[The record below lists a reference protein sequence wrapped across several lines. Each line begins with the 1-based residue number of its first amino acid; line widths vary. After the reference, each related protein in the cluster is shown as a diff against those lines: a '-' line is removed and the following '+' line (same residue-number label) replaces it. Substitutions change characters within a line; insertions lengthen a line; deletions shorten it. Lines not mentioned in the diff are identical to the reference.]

1 MIAHFRRCLSGV
13 LLALTALLFGS
24 GGFAYAQDNAALY
37 KSGIAAFEAGDFE
50 QAYFFWKPLAENGYA
65 GAQYTLGKLFDR
77 GGGPI
82 EQNSFMAA
90 LWYRQAAA
98 QGVAA
103 ARNNLA
109 IMYAQGRGVPANAAR
124 AVELWHQ
131 AALQDHPMAQ
141 FNLGLSYFNGD
152 GVEADPEVAVQW
164 FVKAAESG
172 VVGAQYA
179 MGQILRQGA
188 GVPADPPLAL
198 AWYDRAAEQG
208 YEPAQQAAAELR
220 QTLDLPPA
228 QQVAGDRSTAGDKPT
243 PELTEPGPSTTEPE
257 PSSPQPEQTAS
268 TEATEA
274 TEAGTT
280 AAHGLADAQPPEPQQ
295 ESPAQTNQNGDRVET
310 ASRTSKDFVA
320 VTPEVTDEGG
330 VVWESLPA
338 APEPAQSGAASALP
352 AEPTA
357 AATEAHAVETVEALA
372 AEMPPNSRFPD
383 DRAAPVA
390 APILGRIEGG
400 PKSVAASDGA
410 VAEPTGSQVA
420 EVPPVPT
427 EVQSPPKTPIIPR
440 RKPQFVSASPIEVVE
455 PDAAE
460 PPDDPVLAEE
470 RPEAVSLAAVTTAA
484 RSAAQPVGAIDFPPG
499 TFSIWLASTADG
511 AAAQDFWGLV
521 AESYPQLFGKVD
533 GTVRR
538 VDLGEFG
545 VYYRVL
551 AGSWQDREAAHEVC
565 LRLRLRQPDAFCKIQ
580 EN

>member
-1 MIAHFRRCLSGV
+1 
-13 LLALTALLFGS
+13 LTALLSGS

-37 KSGIAAFEAGDFE
+37 KTGIAAFEAGDFE
-50 QAYFFWKPLAENGYA
+50 QAYVVWKPLAENGYA
-65 GAQYTLGKLFDR
+65 VAQYSLGKLFDR
-77 GGGPI
+77 GGDPI
-82 EQNSFMAA
+82 EQNPFMAA

-109 IMYAQGRGVPANAAR
+109 IMYAQGRGVPANAGR

-152 GVEADPEVAVQW
+152 GVAANPEVAMQW
-164 FVKAAESG
+164 FIKAAESG

-188 GVPADPPLAL
+188 GVPADPSSAL

-220 QTLDLPPA
+220 QTLGLPPA
-228 QQVAGDRSTAGDKPT
+228 QQVAGDGSTTGDKLT
-243 PELTEPGPSTTEPE
+243 PPAELTEPSTTEPE
-257 PSSPQPEQTAS
+257 PSMAEPELSTPEPEQTAS
-268 TEATEA
+268 VGT

-280 AAHGLADAQPPEPQQ
+280 AADAQSPEPQQ
-295 ESPAQTNQNGDRVET
+295 ESPAQTAQNGDSTGT
-310 ASRTSKDFVA
+310 ASRTSENFVA
-320 VTPEVTDEGG
+320 VAPEMTDEGG
-330 VVWESLPA
+330 VTWESLPA
-338 APEPAQSGAASALP
+338 TPEPAQSPAQSKAQSKAEPAQSNAAPAAALP
-352 AEPTA
+352 AEPTDA
-357 AATEAHAVETVEALA
+357 AAEAHALERVEALV
-372 AEMPPNSRFPD
+372 AEMPPDSRFPG
-383 DRAAPVA
+383 DRAAPA
-390 APILGRIEGG
+390 ATPIFGRIEGG
-400 PKSVAASDGA
+400 PKFVAASDGA
-410 VAEPTGSQVA
+410 VAEPTGWQIA
-420 EVPPVPT
+420 EVSPAPT
-427 EVQSPPKTPIIPR
+427 EVRSSLTPR
-440 RKPQFVSASPIEVVE
+440 RKPQLASASPFEVVE
-455 PDAAE
+455 PNAAE
-460 PPDDPVLAEE
+460 PPDDPVSADE
-470 RPEAVSLAAVTTAA
+470 RPEAVSLAAVTKAA
-484 RSAAQPVGAIDFPPG
+484 RSAAQPVGDIDFPPG

-565 LRLRLRQPDAFCKIQ
+565 LRLRLKQPDAFCKIQ

>member
-13 LLALTALLFGS
+13 LFALTALLSGS
-24 GGFAYAQDNAALY
+24 GGFAYAQDNAAHY
-37 KSGIAAFEAGDFE
+37 KNGIAAFEAGDFE
-50 QAYFFWKPLAENGYA
+50 QAYVVWKPLAENGYA
-65 GAQYTLGKLFDR
+65 VAQYSLGKLFDR
-77 GGGPI
+77 GGDPI
-82 EQNSFMAA
+82 EQNPFMAA

-109 IMYAQGRGVPANAAR
+109 IMYAQGRGVPANAGR

-152 GVEADPEVAVQW
+152 GVAADPEVAVQW
-164 FVKAAESG
+164 FIKAAESG

-188 GVPADPPLAL
+188 GVPADPSSAL

-220 QTLDLPPA
+220 QTLGLPPA
-228 QQVAGDRSTAGDKPT
+228 QQVAGDGSTTGDKPT
-243 PELTEPGPSTTEPE
+243 PPAELTEPSTTEPE
-257 PSSPQPEQTAS
+257 PSMAEPEPSTPEPEQTAS
-268 TEATEA
+268 AGA

-280 AAHGLADAQPPEPQQ
+280 AADAQSPEPQQ
-295 ESPAQTNQNGDRVET
+295 ESPAQSAQNGDSADK

-320 VTPEVTDEGG
+320 VAPEVTDEGG
-330 VVWESLPA
+330 VTWESLPA
-338 APEPAQSGAASALP
+338 TAEPAQSTPAPAAVLP
-352 AEPTA
+352 PESTDA
-357 AATEAHAVETVEALA
+357 AAEAHALERVEALV
-372 AEMPPNSRFPD
+372 AEMPPDSRFPD
-383 DRAAPVA
+383 DRAAPA
-390 APILGRIEGG
+390 ATPIFGRIEGG

-410 VAEPTGSQVA
+410 VAEPTGWQVA
-420 EVPPVPT
+420 EVSPAPT
-427 EVQSPPKTPIIPR
+427 EVRSSLTPR
-440 RKPQFVSASPIEVVE
+440 RKPQLASASPFEVVE

-460 PPDDPVLAEE
+460 PPDDPVSAEE
-470 RPEAVSLAAVTTAA
+470 RPEAVSLAAVTKAA
-484 RSAAQPVGAIDFPPG
+484 RSAAQPVGDIDFPPG

-551 AGSWQDREAAHEVC
+551 AGSWQDREAADEVC
-565 LRLRLRQPDAFCKIQ
+565 LRLRLKQPDAFCKIQ

>member
-13 LLALTALLFGS
+13 LFALIALLAGS
-24 GGFAYAQDNAALY
+24 GGITYAQDNATLY
-37 KSGIAAFEAGDFE
+37 KSGIAAFEVGDFE
-50 QAYFFWKPLAENGYA
+50 QAYVVWKPLAENGYA
-65 GAQYTLGKLFDR
+65 VAQYSLGKLFDR

-82 EQNSFMAA
+82 EQNPFMAA

-109 IMYAQGRGVPANAAR
+109 IMYAQGRGVPANAGR

-164 FVKAAESG
+164 FIKAAESG

-188 GVPADPPLAL
+188 GVPADPPSAL

-208 YEPAQQAAAELR
+208 YEPAEQAAAELR
-220 QTLDLPPA
+220 QTHGLPPA
-228 QQVAGDRSTAGDKPT
+228 QQVADDRSTAGDKPT
-243 PELTEPGPSTTEPE
+243 PTAELTEPE
-257 PSSPQPEQTAS
+257 PSTPEPEQTAS
-268 TEATEA
+268 AAATEA
-274 TEAGTT
+274 SEAGTT
-280 AAHGLADAQPPEPQQ
+280 AADGLADTQPPEPKQV
-295 ESPAQTNQNGDRVET
+295 SPAQANKNGDPVDT

-320 VTPEVTDEGG
+320 VAPEVTDEGG
-330 VVWESLPA
+330 VSWESLPA
-338 APEPAQSGAASALP
+338 TPETAQSNATSAAALP
-352 AEPTA
+352 AEPTDA
-357 AATEAHAVETVEALA
+357 AAETHALESVEAMA
-372 AEMPPNSRFPD
+372 ADMPSDSRFPD
-383 DRAAPVA
+383 DRAAPAA
-390 APILGRIEGG
+390 APILGRIEDG
-400 PKSVAASDGA
+400 PKSAAASDGA
-410 VAEPTGSQVA
+410 VAKPTDSQVA
-420 EVPPVPT
+420 EVPLAWT
-427 EVQSPPKTPIIPR
+427 EVQSSPKTPVVPR
-440 RKPQFVSASPIEVVE
+440 RKPQLASASPIEVVE

-460 PPDDPVLAEE
+460 PPDDPALVEE
-470 RPEAVSLAAVTTAA
+470 RPEAVSLAAVTQAA

-511 AAAQDFWGLV
+511 NAAQDFWGLV

-545 VYYRVL
+545 IYYRVL
-551 AGSWQDREAAHEVC
+551 AGAWEDREAAHEVC
-565 LRLRLRQPDAFCKIQ
+565 LRLRLKQPDAFCKIQ